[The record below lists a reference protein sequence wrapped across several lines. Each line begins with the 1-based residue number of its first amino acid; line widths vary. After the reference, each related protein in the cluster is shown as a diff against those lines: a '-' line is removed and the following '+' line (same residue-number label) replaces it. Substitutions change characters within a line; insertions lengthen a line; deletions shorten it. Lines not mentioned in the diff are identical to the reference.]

1 MTIFAVHIKFTS
13 GQIVNNSSLHQ
24 HMFVFLA
31 NRWCLK
37 DVLGQ
42 DPYASGPLPQ
52 PVSEQLDKS
61 LAFSRRFGKT
71 GHASDRSPSVK

>member
-1 MTIFAVHIKFTS
+1 MTIFAVHIKFAN
-13 GQIVNNSSLHQ
+13 GQIVNNSSFHQ
-24 HMFVFLA
+24 RMFFLA

-71 GHASDRSPSVK
+71 GHASDRSSSVK